1 MSRRIPYT
9 CFLPYQVMKI
19 PMKNTL
25 KLIFAAA
32 LLMTTLGCPP
42 SAPAPDVDVDVDT
55 GTEAPDMDNMTGTT
69 EMPSD
74 NMTAVTETP

>member
-1 MSRRIPYT
+1 MSRRVPIE

-19 PMKNTL
+19 QMKNTL

-32 LLMTTLGCPP
+32 LLTTTLGCPP

-55 GTEAPDMDNMTGTT
+55 GTATSPTDNMTGTT